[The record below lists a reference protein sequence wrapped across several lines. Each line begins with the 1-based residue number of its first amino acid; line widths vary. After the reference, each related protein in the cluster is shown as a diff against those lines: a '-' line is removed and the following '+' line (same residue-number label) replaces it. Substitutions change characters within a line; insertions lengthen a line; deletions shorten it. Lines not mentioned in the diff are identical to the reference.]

1 MGRAKRKATSS
12 EEKRHDL
19 RIVRLATS
27 IYKSDFLSDYYF
39 NEKNINLTCKY
50 LGLEEA
56 RSIQSIEDLTD
67 FLNYLYSS
75 NVENFRKFMEY
86 TLNEIIE
93 EDTFD
98 LIAVSTDFHRFR
110 RELETLGFVY
120 AIDNGKVVS
129 TTGHGETKQI
139 ERTELEKMLARLDPR
154 FAKMHQDAWNALLF
168 DESDGPR
175 QSVDYVKELLNQVLC
190 RLVPGEGLTRMQRLT
205 KILDFEET
213 DFVES
218 LAALIDALQSLQSK
232 RTHTISDLET
242 ALFIILETENV
253 LSYILKKSAL
263 GYKYHQHKLTDA
275 RHQT

>member
-1 MGRAKRKATSS
+1 MGPPKRKATSS
-12 EEKRHDL
+12 EEKKRDL

-27 IYKSDFLSDYYF
+27 IYKSDFLNDYYF
-39 NEKNINLTCKY
+39 NEENINLACKY
-50 LGLEEA
+50 LGLEEV
-56 RSIQSIEDLTD
+56 RSVKAFEDLTD
-67 FLNYLYSS
+67 FLSSLYNS

-120 AIDNGKVVS
+120 DIDNGKIVS
-129 TTGHGETKQI
+129 TTGHEETKQI
-139 ERTELEKMLARLDPR
+139 ERTELETMLARLDPK
-154 FAKMHQDAWNALLF
+154 FAKLHQDAWNALLF

-175 QSVDYVKELLNQVLC
+175 QSVNSIKELLNQVLHH
-190 RLVPGEGLTRMQRLT
+190 LVPGEGLTRMQRLT

-218 LAALIDALQSLQSK
+218 LASLIDSLQSLQSK
-232 RTHTISDLET
+232 RTHTTSDSES
-242 ALFIILETENV
+242 ALFIVLETENA

-263 GYKYHQHKLTDA
+263 GYKYHQHKLMDA
-275 RHQT
+275 HHQT